1 MHTGEEVRVLVVGH
15 AADETETDPGG
26 AAGVGYR
33 PDPTANSKGS
43 VSPLDAVLGV
53 MVGR

>member
-1 MHTGEEVRVLVVGH
+1 MHAGEEVRVLVVGR
-15 AADETETDPGG
+15 AANETETDPGD
-26 AAGVGYR
+26 AVGHR
-33 PDPTANSKGS
+33 PDPTVNSKGS